1 MNAAQCFTRSLVLC
15 LMFYRRIMR
24 ILKNTNE
31 AYSSLFLSKRVR
43 GKGLDHGSY
52 RSHTIIS

>member
-1 MNAAQCFTRSLVLC
+1 MNAAQCFTRSLVG

-52 RSHTIIS
+52 HSHTIIS